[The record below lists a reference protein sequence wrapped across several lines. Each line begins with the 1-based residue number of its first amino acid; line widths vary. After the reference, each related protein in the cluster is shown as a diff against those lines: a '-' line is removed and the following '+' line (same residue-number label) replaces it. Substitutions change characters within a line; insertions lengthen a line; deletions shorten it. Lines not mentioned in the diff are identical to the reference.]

1 MGIVKTTYINLED
14 EIVERVYYRLPYSQR
29 NRRPK
34 CELFGCGN
42 TLVKL
47 YAQNNGKRLN
57 IGLYCAYCDA
67 VFVEKKHKI
76 FGMVL
81 PE

>member
-1 MGIVKTTYINLED
+1 MEKIILNVC
-14 EIVERVYYRLPYSQR
+14 V
-29 NRRPK
+29 
-34 CELFGCGN
+34 GN

-47 YAQNNGKRLN
+47 YVQNNGKWLN
-57 IGLYCAYCDA
+57 ISLYCAYCDA